1 MEILYIGL
9 LPNLPVAVTVPCG
22 GFQDFDDRFDELVLA
37 LWRKH
42 PLTKAGL
49 TPALLLVG
57 PSSNP
62 RLPFTHLLELR
73 QSLNLGKL
81 GLLPQVEPCRNRYSR
96 RGIGKMCPQLGL
108 DPLARRPSPIPCG
121 WGSFLGLEEGN
132 Q

>member
-1 MEILYIGL
+1 MNVSVPYIGL

-49 TPALLLVG
+49 TPPFLLIG
-57 PSSNP
+57 PSSDP

-81 GLLPQVEPCRNRYSR
+81 
-96 RGIGKMCPQLGL
+96 
-108 DPLARRPSPIPCG
+108 
-121 WGSFLGLEEGN
+121 
-132 Q
+132 

>member
-1 MEILYIGL
+1 MDCSQICPSLRL
-9 LPNLPVAVTVPCG
+9 FPAVVSKIST
-22 GFQDFDDRFDELVLA
+22 DRFDELVLA

-57 PSSNP
+57 PSSDP

-81 GLLPQVEPCRNRYSR
+81 GLLPQVEPCRNRHSR
-96 RGIGKMCPQLGL
+96 GGIGNILPHHGL
-108 DPLARRPSPIPCG
+108 DPLSRRPLQIRHG

>member
-1 MEILYIGL
+1 MRGRSLVIVGVLYIGL
-9 LPNLPVAVTVPCG
+9 IPNLPVAASRPCCD
-22 GFQDFDDRFDELVLA
+22 FQDFDDRFDELVLA

-49 TPALLLVG
+49 TPPLLLIG

-81 GLLPQVEPCRNRYSR
+81 
-96 RGIGKMCPQLGL
+96 
-108 DPLARRPSPIPCG
+108 
-121 WGSFLGLEEGN
+121 
-132 Q
+132 